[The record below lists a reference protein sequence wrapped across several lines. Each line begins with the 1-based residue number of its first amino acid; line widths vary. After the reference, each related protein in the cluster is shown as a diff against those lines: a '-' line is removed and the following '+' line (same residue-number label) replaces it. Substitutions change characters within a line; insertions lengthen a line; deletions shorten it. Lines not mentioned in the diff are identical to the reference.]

1 MAINDYNLIRT
12 LPLVVCDKTKYSRK
26 MEERQLIKL
35 EAWFKPQRIS
45 CLKIVAKR
53 LKKLPA
59 WTVLKEQLD

>member
-1 MAINDYNLIRT
+1 
-12 LPLVVCDKTKYSRK
+12 

-59 WTVLKEQLD
+59 WTVLKEQLA